1 MKRQTGGH
9 IMTVHKSLYRD
20 PRHGKISGVCAGVA
34 NYFELEAW
42 LVRIIVLSATLL
54 GGGFLVILAYIA
66 LSLMLE
72 KQPEDYDQT
81 VQMQREHKL
90 KSRPWKQGAS
100 AHQLLH
106 NLSQELDKV
115 EVKVCQVEAYV
126 TSDAFKVNK
135 AFRDL

>member
-1 MKRQTGGH
+1 MRRQTGGH
-9 IMTVHKSLYRD
+9 IMKKHKSLYRD
-20 PRHGKISGVCAGVA
+20 PRHGKISGVCAGLA

-72 KQPEDYDQT
+72 KQPEDYEQT
-81 VQMQREHKL
+81 VQMQRDHKL

-100 AHQLLH
+100 AHQLIN
-106 NLSQELDKV
+106 NLTQELDKV
-115 EVKVCQVEAYV
+115 EMKVCRIEAYV